1 MGLENAKSI
10 LVVATWGLPSPWRKV
25 NYLLEVKPP
34 SIKEWGKYSRWPPY
48 DGKPIP
54 SYSTTVALI
63 KALEELGWSTKAL
76 IFGLET
82 LASSSAGGDNEKKD
96 VNQKHSEIVKRLCGN
111 IPSCSCLRDAA
122 REILDLWVKKY
133 FEDMMDKVAGMHILP
148 GAGVYNISCD
158 SGRVFKYSNSPLLFS
173 FLFEYIVFKSLLELK
188 PDAVILD
195 ITHGVNYMPSLAI
208 RSIERPVKV
217 YSALSSKEVG
227 LAVTNSDPVQQNTQE
242 STIHFVVVKRISEEP
257 LPLLRE
263 ISDIVIE
270 EAKGKLYYMRRPEKP
285 QSMGLRSLDK
295 LEQKVKT
302 LKEDLKVISKAYD
315 YGLALYLIEKLT
327 QKYNVQIPDFE
338 EIVWNECNIESKD
351 SEVTMSR
358 KYILDQDLIMSIIY
372 AKDLLSRISQSIGK
386 KINYTIINQYELYSI
401 ECLKKIGI
409 KDIGKLLLE
418 YELDS
423 IRENIKKLLQIVEGD
438 EKENIYN
445 KPIPYAAILNIL
457 KDSEAM
463 NRENREKIINEA
475 LKSLESE
482 KCDIDKRNFYA
493 HAGLE
498 RNSIVVLI
506 KDKTQEPQIMI
517 GYRPECRNKLNTLL
531 KTNP

>member
-1 MGLENAKSI
+1 MGLENAKRI

-34 SIKEWGKYSRWPPY
+34 SIEEWGKYSEWQPY

-63 KALEELGWSTKAL
+63 KALEESGWSTKAL

-82 LASSSAGGDNEKKD
+82 LTSSSAGGDNEKKD
-96 VNQKHSEIVKRLCGN
+96 VNQKHSEIVGRLCGN
-111 IPSCSCLRDAA
+111 IPSCLRDAA
-122 REILDLWVKKY
+122 REILNLWVKKY
-133 FEDMMDKVAGMHILP
+133 FEDMMDKVAGIHILP
-148 GAGVYNISCD
+148 GAGVYNITCN
-158 SGRVFKYSNSPLLFS
+158 SGKRVFKYNNSPLLFS

-217 YSALSSKEVG
+217 YSALSSGEVG

-242 STIHFVVVKRISEEP
+242 STIHFVMVKRISEEP

-270 EAKGKLYYMRRPEKP
+270 NAKGKLYYMRRPEKP
-285 QSMGLRSLDK
+285 QSIGLKSLDELK
-295 LEQKVKT
+295 QKVKT

-327 QKYNVQIPDFE
+327 QEYDVKIPDFE

-351 SEVTMSR
+351 SEVTISR
-358 KYILDQDLIMSIIY
+358 EYILDQDLIMSIIY
-372 AKDLLSRISQSIGK
+372 AKDLLSKVRQSIGK
-386 KINYTIINQYELYSI
+386 EINYTVINNEYNLYSI
-401 ECLKKIGI
+401 ECLKKICI
-409 KDIGKLLLE
+409 KYIGKLLLE

-423 IRENIKKLLQIVEGD
+423 IRENIKELLTGDQIYPPASDG
-438 EKENIYN
+438 
-445 KPIPYAAILNIL
+445 YAVI
-457 KDSEAM
+457 K
-463 NRENREKIINEA
+463 
-475 LKSLESE
+475 
-482 KCDIDKRNFYA
+482 
-493 HAGLE
+493 AGLPHM
-498 RNSIVVLI
+498 L
-506 KDKTQEPQIMI
+506 
-517 GYRPECRNKLNTLL
+517 
-531 KTNP
+531 

>member
-1 MGLENAKSI
+1 
-10 LVVATWGLPSPWRKV
+10 
-25 NYLLEVKPP
+25 
-34 SIKEWGKYSRWPPY
+34 
-48 DGKPIP
+48 
-54 SYSTTVALI
+54 
-63 KALEELGWSTKAL
+63 
-76 IFGLET
+76 
-82 LASSSAGGDNEKKD
+82 
-96 VNQKHSEIVKRLCGN
+96 
-111 IPSCSCLRDAA
+111 
-122 REILDLWVKKY
+122 
-133 FEDMMDKVAGMHILP
+133 MDRVAGIHILP
-148 GAGVYNISCD
+148 GAGVYNITCN
-158 SGRVFKYSNSPLLFS
+158 SGKRVFKYNNSPLLFS
-173 FLFEYIVFKSLLELK
+173 FLFEYIVFKSLLEQK

-208 RSIERPVKV
+208 RSNERPVKV
-217 YSALSSKEVG
+217 YSALSSGEVG

-242 STIHFVVVKRISEEP
+242 STIHFVMVKRISEEP

-270 EAKGKLYYMRRPEKP
+270 NAKGKLYYMRRPEKP
-285 QSMGLRSLDK
+285 QSIGLKSLDELK
-295 LEQKVKT
+295 QKVKT

-327 QKYNVQIPDFE
+327 QEYNVQIPDFE

-351 SEVTMSR
+351 SEVTISR
-358 KYILDQDLIMSIIY
+358 EYILDQDLIMSIIY
-372 AKDLLSRISQSIGK
+372 AKDLLSKVRESIGK
-386 KINYTIINQYELYSI
+386 EINYTVINNQQYNLYSI

-409 KDIGKLLLE
+409 KYIGKLLLE

-423 IRENIKKLLQIVEGD
+423 IRKNIKELLQIMESD

-445 KPIPYAAILNIL
+445 KPIPYAAILDIL
-457 KDSEAM
+457 NDSETM
-463 NRENREKIINEA
+463 NREKREKIINEA

-517 GYRPECRNKLNTLL
+517 GYRPKSRDKINTLL
-531 KTNP
+531 T